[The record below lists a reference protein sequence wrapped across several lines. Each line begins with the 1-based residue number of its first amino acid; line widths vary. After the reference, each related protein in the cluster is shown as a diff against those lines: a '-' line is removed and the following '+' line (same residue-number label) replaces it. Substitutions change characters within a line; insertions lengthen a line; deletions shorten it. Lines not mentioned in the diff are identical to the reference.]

1 MPEEAPKEE
10 KALIV
15 FDYIYH
21 AMRGKHVLEQAGFKI
36 REVAPPVEY
45 RTGCDLALEL
55 SATDVDA
62 AERVL
67 DEKDILVLDILFM
80 PKDTK
85 LVPVYLAKLIKTT
98 DFGDYTMVRCGNM
111 KITYRKGA
119 GTIVNI
125 SGGG

>member
-1 MPEEAPKEE
+1 LPKEIPEEE
-10 KALIV
+10 KALIC

-21 AMRGKHVLEQAGFKI
+21 AMRGKHVLEQAKFKM
-36 REVAPPVEY
+36 REVSPPAEY

-55 SATDVDA
+55 DSKDVEA

-67 DEKDILVLDILFM
+67 DEQQVLVMDVLFL
-80 PKDTK
+80 PRDTK
-85 LVPVYLAKLIKTT
+85 LSPAYLSKLIKVT
-98 DFGDYTMVRCGNM
+98 DLGDYTMVRCGNM
-111 KITYRKGA
+111 KITYRKGL